1 MSQIELDNVYKAYYT
16 SRRKNDA
23 RIVLDDVSLSID
35 DGEFVALIGPSGCG
49 KTTILNLIAG
59 FEGPTKGIVRFNGK
73 EISSPSPE
81 RGVVFQEY
89 SLLPWLSV
97 RGNIELALECGKV
110 PESERKAIVDDAL
123 EAVGM
128 SQFDD
133 YRPNTLSGGMKQR
146 VAIAR
151 VLAMDS
157 DILLMD
163 EPFSALDEQS
173 RRKLDNDLV
182 ELWKAKKKTVLFVT
196 HNIDEAIQVSTR
208 IVLLSSSPG
217 KVVGEWNL
225 TGMMK
230 SPSSQEYARIK
241 GEIMDKMQVCSCT
254 GKCR

>member
-49 KTTILNLIAG
+49 KTTILNMIAG
-59 FEGPTKGIVRFNGK
+59 FEGPTKGTVRFNGK

-163 EPFSALDEQS
+163 EPTKGLDAAF
-173 RRKLDNDLV
+173 K
-182 ELWKAKKKTVLFVT
+182 
-196 HNIDEAIQVSTR
+196 QVFAE
-208 IVLLSSSPG
+208 ILQVLLRRGVTILMVSHD
-217 KVVGEWNL
+217 VEFCAR
-225 TGMMK
+225 
-230 SPSSQEYARIK
+230 YAHRCALFFDGNIVTEATPRLK
-241 GEIMDKMQVCSCT
+241 
-254 GKCR
+254 